1 MIQIYKYLYSC
12 NWSTSRWHSQIYQQM
27 FLIENHFHVT
37 PCIISL
43 EICEQLPMGE
53 LLKDKSRQKINQ
65 NTGGDE

>member
-1 MIQIYKYLYSC
+1 
-12 NWSTSRWHSQIYQQM
+12 M